1 MNIPGYE
8 LRREIGH
15 GRKARVY
22 LARQLDMDR
31 DVAVKVVEQAGEE
44 PSAQGSAR
52 GRPSQEEPSA
62 SGRGSS
68 ASAELP
74 TRPQGR
80 ASGRGRPSQE
90 ELANRLLREAD
101 VLRRLRHPNIVSVYD
116 AGVHEGV
123 AFVVMEYLA
132 GGNLQRRLQEGVSLA
147 EVRGIVRDIAA
158 ALDHA
163 HGNDVLHCDV
173 KPENILFRD
182 APGAGA
188 RSPALLSDFG
198 IARIAS
204 ETSSAD
210 DLTQASVPYAS
221 PEQLAGRQLDHR
233 ADLYGLGA
241 VLHLMLAGEP
251 PPRADTDG
259 IVRLHEATPRLPR
272 HFAPFADAMG
282 RVLAP
287 LPEARPAS
295 AAEFVRELDAVVV
308 EGAPNVV
315 VRAAAVTT
323 AEIQSVAPIG
333 DGPDPLVTRAEPWRK
348 RRRRR
353 RWLAAVLG
361 VALVVG
367 ATAVLRPEW
376 PARAVAFMGLAEDP
390 DIAVAWNDAEA
401 LGADPNQSLGA
412 VVAAYRRVLELDPS
426 NADAAAA
433 IDDAADRWKQDVQAA
448 IEADDLALA
457 SMRLDDVAAVFPND
471 VDISSLFNRLRNRR
485 HAEQL
490 INDTQR
496 LLERA
501 GLSHEPSATAAIQ
514 AYQEALRLSPG
525 DPIAL
530 AALDALAEHYTGL
543 ARDAA
548 IAGDVADAMNNLG
561 RAVTANPDFAGL
573 GDVRATINAAA
584 TLQAQM
590 EAMLQQA
597 ADLRER
603 GALIDPPASNAA
615 QIYHQVLATDPANAV
630 AMQGLAEVSAQ
641 VLTVFVAELE
651 AGRQQ
656 EARRLIDRSVAS
668 GLDDGAVND
677 MKGRLEQEI
686 ARLEQVA
693 GLLAEARTLFAEGYI
708 TEPVE
713 ANAVARLREA
723 TRLDPGNAEAQQ
735 LLATCAERLAAA
747 AEDAHAA
754 GMAEEARRY
763 LDLALTVTPG
773 VQAWR
778 ERRDAWIADGGE

>member
-1 MNIPGYE
+1 MNLPGYE
-8 LRREIGH
+8 LRREIGR
-15 GRKARVY
+15 GGTARVY
-22 LARQLDMDR
+22 LAHQLQPAR
-31 DVAVKVVEQAGEE
+31 DVAVKVVENA
-44 PSAQGSAR
+44 
-52 GRPSQEEPSA
+52 
-62 SGRGSS
+62 
-68 ASAELP
+68 
-74 TRPQGR
+74 T
-80 ASGRGRPSQE
+80 E
-90 ELANRLLREAD
+90 ELAGRLLREAD
-101 VLRRLRHPNIVSVYD
+101 VLRLLRHPNIVSVYD
-116 AGVHEGV
+116 AGEHEGA
-123 AFVVMEYLA
+123 AFVVMEYMA
-132 GGNLQRRLQEGVSLA
+132 GGNLQRRLEEGLPLA
-147 EVRGIVRDIAA
+147 EIRSVVRDIAA

-163 HGNDVLHCDV
+163 HANSVLHCDV

-182 APGAGA
+182 SPGMGG
-188 RSPALLSDFG
+188 RTPALLGDFG
-198 IARIAS
+198 IARIAWEETSSS
-204 ETSSAD
+204 ETSPH
-210 DLTQASVPYAS
+210 ASLPYAS
-221 PEQLAGRQLDHR
+221 PEQLGGRDLDHR
-233 ADLYGLGA
+233 TDLYSLGA

-251 PPRADTDG
+251 PPRAGADG
-259 IVRLHEATPRLPR
+259 VVRLHEATPRLPR
-272 HFAPFADAMG
+272 NFAPLADVMA

-295 AAEFVRELDAVVV
+295 GAEFASQLDAVTV
-308 EGAPNVV
+308 EGATDVV

-323 AEIQSVAPIG
+323 AEIQSVAPI
-333 DGPDPLVTRAEPWRK
+333 DDVPDPLVTRAEPRRQ

-353 RWLAAVLG
+353 RWLASTLG

-367 ATAVLRPEW
+367 VAAVLRPEW
-376 PARAVAFMGLAEDP
+376 PARAVAFLGLAEDP

-401 LGADPNQSLGA
+401 LGADPNQSLA
-412 VVAAYRRVLELDPS
+412 VVVAAYRRVLELDPA

-433 IDDAADRWKQDVQAA
+433 IDDAADRWKHDVQVA

-457 SMRLDDVAAVFPND
+457 EARLDDVAAVFPD
-471 VDISSLFNRLRNRR
+471 DADTSSLFNRLRNRR

-525 DPIAL
+525 DPTAL
-530 AALDALAEHYTGL
+530 AALDALAEHYTAL

-573 GDVRATINAAA
+573 GEVRATINAAA

-590 EAMLQQA
+590 DAMLQQA

-668 GLDDGAVND
+668 GLDEGAVND

-693 GLLAEARTLFAEGYI
+693 QLLAEARALFAEGYI

-723 TRLDPGNAEAQQ
+723 TRLDPGNADAQE
-735 LLATCAERLAAA
+735 LLATCAERLAAV
-747 AEDAHAA
+747 AEDAYAA
-754 GMAEEARRY
+754 GMAEEAGRY

-778 ERRDAWIADGGE
+778 ERREAWIADGGE

>member
-8 LRREIGH
+8 LQREIGR
-15 GRKARVY
+15 GGTARVY
-22 LARQLDMDR
+22 LARQLDLSR
-31 DVAVKVVEQAGEE
+31 DVAIKLVEGAGEE
-44 PSAQGSAR
+44 
-52 GRPSQEEPSA
+52 
-62 SGRGSS
+62 
-68 ASAELP
+68 
-74 TRPQGR
+74 
-80 ASGRGRPSQE
+80 
-90 ELANRLLREAD
+90 LAGGLLREAD

-116 AGVHEGV
+116 AGVHEGT

-132 GGNLQRRLQEGVSLA
+132 GGNLQRRLEEGVPLA
-147 EVRGIVRDIAA
+147 EVRGIVRDIGS

-163 HGNDVLHCDV
+163 HGNGVLHCDV

-188 RSPALLSDFG
+188 RSPALLGDFG

-204 ETSSAD
+204 ETLSAGEM
-210 DLTQASVPYAS
+210 TQASAPYAS
-221 PEQLAGRQLDHR
+221 PEQLARREVDHR
-233 ADLYGLGA
+233 TDLYGLGA

-251 PPRADTDG
+251 PPRSVAEG
-259 IVRLHEATPRLPR
+259 VVRLHEATPRLPR
-272 HFAPFADAMG
+272 NFAPFADVMG

-287 LPEARPAS
+287 MPEARPESGADL
-295 AAEFVRELDAVVV
+295 AREIDAVEV
-308 EGAPNVV
+308 EGSPNLV

-323 AEIQSVAPIG
+323 AEIQSVAPVG
-333 DGPDPLVTRAEPWRK
+333 DAPDPLVTRVDPP

-353 RWLAAVLG
+353 NGRLVASLGAVAVL
-361 VALVVG
+361 VG
-367 ATAVLRPEW
+367 AVAVLRPDW
-376 PARAVAFMGLAEDP
+376 SVRPFAVLGLAEDP
-390 DIAVAWNDAEA
+390 DIEVAWNDAEA
-401 LGADPNQSLGA
+401 LGADPNQSLGV
-412 VVAAYRRVLELDPS
+412 VVAAYRRVLELDPG

-433 IDDAADRWKQDVQAA
+433 IEDAASRRKQDVQAA
-448 IEADDLALA
+448 IDADDLALA
-457 SMRLDDVAAVFPND
+457 ETRLDDVAAVFPD
-471 VDISSLFNRLRNRR
+471 DPDTSSLFNRLRNRR
-485 HAEQL
+485 HADQL
-490 INDTQR
+490 IDDTGR

-525 DPIAL
+525 DPAAL
-530 AALDALAEHYTGL
+530 AALDTLAAHYTDL

-561 RAVTANPDFAGL
+561 RAVTANPDFDGL
-573 GDVRATINAAA
+573 ADVRTTINAAA

-590 EAMLQQA
+590 DAMLQQA
-597 ADLRER
+597 AELRER
-603 GALIDPPASNAA
+603 GVLIDPPESNAA
-615 QIYHQVLATDPANAV
+615 QIYHQVLATDPANAI

-641 VLTVFVAELE
+641 VLTLFVAELE

-656 EARRLIDRSVAS
+656 EASRLIDRSVAS
-668 GLDDGAVND
+668 GLDEGAVND

-693 GLLAEARTLFAEGYI
+693 DLLAEARALFAEGYI

-713 ANAVARLREA
+713 MNAVARLREA
-723 TRLDPGNAEAQQ
+723 TRLDPGNEDAQE
-735 LLATCAERLAAA
+735 LLATCAERLAAV

-754 GMAEEARRY
+754 GMAEEAGRY

-778 ERRDAWIADGGE
+778 ERRDAWLAEGGGDGRGRIPRRIPPHS

>member
-8 LRREIGH
+8 LRREIGR
-15 GRKARVY
+15 GGTARVY
-22 LARQLDMDR
+22 LARQLQPDR
-31 DVAVKVVEQAGEE
+31 DVAVKVVEN
-44 PSAQGSAR
+44 
-52 GRPSQEEPSA
+52 A
-62 SGRGSS
+62 S
-68 ASAELP
+68 
-74 TRPQGR
+74 
-80 ASGRGRPSQE
+80 E

-101 VLRRLRHPNIVSVYD
+101 VLRRLRHPNIVSVYE
-116 AGVHEGV
+116 AGVHGAA
-123 AFVVMEYLA
+123 AFVVMEHMA
-132 GGNLQRRLQEGVSLA
+132 GDNLQRRLQEGLPLA
-147 EVRGIVRDIAA
+147 EVRSIVRDIAA

-163 HGNDVLHCDV
+163 HGNGVLHCDV

-182 APGAGA
+182 SPGMAGKT
-188 RSPALLSDFG
+188 PALLGDFG
-198 IARIAS
+198 IARLAG
-204 ETSSAD
+204 ETGTGVGAGLGAGEQSSAP
-210 DLTQASVPYAS
+210 ASLPYAS
-221 PEQLAGRQLDHR
+221 PEQLAGRELDHR
-233 ADLYGLGA
+233 TDLYSLGA

-251 PPRADTDG
+251 PPRSGADG
-259 IVRLHEATPRLPR
+259 VVRLHEATPRLPR
-272 HFAPFADAMG
+272 HFGPFADVMG

-287 LPEARPAS
+287 LPEARQGS
-295 AAEFVRELDAVVV
+295 GAEFASELDAVTI

-333 DGPDPLVTRAEPWRK
+333 DVADPLVTRAEPPRQ

-353 RWLAAVLG
+353 RWLASMLG
-361 VALVVG
+361 VVLLVG
-367 ATAVLRPEW
+367 ATALLRPEW
-376 PARAVAFMGLAEDP
+376 PARTVAFLGLAEDP
-390 DIAVAWNDAEA
+390 DIAIAWNDAEA
-401 LGADPNQSLGA
+401 LGADPNQSLGV
-412 VVAAYRRVLELDPS
+412 VVAAYRRVLELDPT

-433 IDDAADRWKQDVQAA
+433 IDSAADRRRQDVQAA

-457 SMRLDDVAAVFPND
+457 ETRLDDLAAVFPD
-471 VDISSLFNRLRNRR
+471 DPDTSSLFNRLRNRR

-490 INDTQR
+490 IDDTQR

-525 DPIAL
+525 DPNAL

-543 ARDAA
+543 ARAA
-548 IAGDVADAMNNLG
+548 ATAGDVADAMNNLG

-590 EAMLQQA
+590 DAMLQQA
-597 ADLRER
+597 AELRER
-603 GALIDPPASNAA
+603 GVLIDPPESNAA
-615 QIYHQVLATDPANAV
+615 QIYHQVLATDPANAI

-668 GLDDGAVND
+668 GLDEGAVND

-693 GLLAEARTLFAEGYI
+693 GLLAGARALFAEGYI

-723 TRLDPGNAEAQQ
+723 TRLDPGNALAQE
-735 LLATCAERLAAA
+735 LLAACAERLAAV

>member
-1 MNIPGYE
+1 MNIPGYA
-8 LRREIGH
+8 LRREI
-15 GRKARVY
+15 ARAGTMRVH
-22 LARQLDMDR
+22 LAHQLDSGR
-31 DVAVKVVEQAGEE
+31 DVAVKVVENAGEE
-44 PSAQGSAR
+44 L
-52 GRPSQEEPSA
+52 A
-62 SGRGSS
+62 S
-68 ASAELP
+68 
-74 TRPQGR
+74 
-80 ASGRGRPSQE
+80 
-90 ELANRLLREAD
+90 RLLREAE
-101 VLRRLRHPNIVSVYD
+101 VLRRLRHSNIVSVFD
-116 AGVHEGV
+116 AGVHDGV

-132 GGNLQRRLQEGVSLA
+132 GGNLLARLEQGLPFADVRR
-147 EVRGIVRDIAA
+147 IVRDIGA

-163 HGNDVLHCDV
+163 HGRRVLHCDV

-182 APGAGA
+182 STGLGG
-188 RSPALLSDFG
+188 RSPALLGDFG
-198 IARIAS
+198 IARIAW
-204 ETSSAD
+204 ESAPEAD
-210 DLTQASVPYAS
+210 APLQASLPYAS
-221 PEQLAGRQLDHR
+221 PEQLAGRELDHR
-233 ADLYGLGA
+233 TDIYSLGA
-241 VLHLMLAGEP
+241 VLHLMLTGEP
-251 PPRADTDG
+251 PPRSGADG
-259 IVRLHEATPRLPR
+259 IVRLHEATPHLPR
-272 HFAPFADAMG
+272 NFAPLADVMG
-282 RVLAP
+282 RALAP
-287 LPEARPAS
+287 SPEARPGS
-295 AAEFVRELDAVVV
+295 GAELVRELDAVEV
-308 EGAPNVV
+308 EGAPNLV

-333 DGPDPLVTRAEPWRK
+333 DVLDPLVTRAEPP

-353 RWLAAVLG
+353 AGRLVASLLG
-361 VALVVG
+361 VAFLVG
-367 ATAVLRPEW
+367 AAALLRPDW
-376 PARAVAFMGLAEDP
+376 PARAFAFLGLAQDP
-390 DIAVAWNDAEA
+390 DVAIAWNNAEA
-401 LGADPNQSLGA
+401 LGADPSQSLGV
-412 VVAAYRRVLELDPS
+412 VVAAYRRVLELDPG

-433 IDDAADRWKQDVQAA
+433 IEDAADRWKQDVQAA
-448 IEADDLALA
+448 IDADDLALA
-457 SMRLDDVAAVFPND
+457 SLRLDDVAAVFPD
-471 VDISSLFNRLRNRR
+471 DPDTSSLFNRLRNRR

-490 INDTQR
+490 IDDTQR

-525 DPIAL
+525 DLTAL
-530 AALDALAEHYTGL
+530 AALDALAAHYTGL
-543 ARDAA
+543 AHDAA

-561 RAVTANPDFAGL
+561 RAVTANPDFDGL

-597 ADLRER
+597 ADLREQ
-603 GALIDPPASNAA
+603 GVLIDPPESNAA

-651 AGRQQ
+651 AGRQR

-668 GLDDGAVND
+668 GLDEGAVND

-693 GLLAEARTLFAEGYI
+693 DLLAEARSLFAEGYI

-723 TRLDPGNAEAQQ
+723 TRLDPGNAEAQE
-735 LLATCAERLAAA
+735 LLAACAERLAAV

-754 GMAEEARRY
+754 GMAEDAGRY

-778 ERRDAWIADGGE
+778 ERRDAWLADDRG

>member
-8 LRREIGH
+8 LRREIGR
-15 GRKARVY
+15 GGTARVY
-22 LARQLDMDR
+22 LARQLQPDR
-31 DVAVKVVEQAGEE
+31 DVAVKVVEN
-44 PSAQGSAR
+44 
-52 GRPSQEEPSA
+52 A
-62 SGRGSS
+62 S
-68 ASAELP
+68 
-74 TRPQGR
+74 
-80 ASGRGRPSQE
+80 E

-101 VLRRLRHPNIVSVYD
+101 VLRRLRHPNIVSVYE
-116 AGVHEGV
+116 AGVHGGAV
-123 AFVVMEYLA
+123 FVVMEHMA
-132 GGNLQRRLQEGVSLA
+132 GDNLQRRLQEGLPLA
-147 EVRGIVRDIAA
+147 EVRSIVRDIAA

-163 HGNDVLHCDV
+163 HGNGVLHCDV

-182 APGAGA
+182 SPGMAGKT
-188 RSPALLSDFG
+188 PALLGDFG
-198 IARIAS
+198 IARLVG
-204 ETSSAD
+204 ETGAGLRVEAGEQSSAP
-210 DLTQASVPYAS
+210 ASLPYAS
-221 PEQLAGRQLDHR
+221 PEQLAGRELDHR
-233 ADLYGLGA
+233 TDLYSLGA

-251 PPRADTDG
+251 PPRTGNDG
-259 IVRLHEATPRLPR
+259 VVRLHEATPRLPR
-272 HFAPFADAMG
+272 HFGPFADVMG

-287 LPEARPAS
+287 LPDARQES
-295 AAEFVRELDAVVV
+295 GAEFASELDAVTI

-333 DGPDPLVTRAEPWRK
+333 DVGDPLVTRAEPPRQ

-353 RWLAAVLG
+353 RWLASMLGAVL
-361 VALVVG
+361 LVG

-376 PARAVAFMGLAEDP
+376 PARTVAFLGLAEDP

-401 LGADPNQSLGA
+401 LGADPNQSLGV
-412 VVAAYRRVLELDPS
+412 VVAAYRRVLELDPT

-433 IDDAADRWKQDVQAA
+433 IDSAADRRRQDVQAA

-457 SMRLDDVAAVFPND
+457 ETRLDDLAAVFSDDPD
-471 VDISSLFNRLRNRR
+471 TSSLFNRLRNRR

-490 INDTQR
+490 IDDTQR

-525 DPIAL
+525 DPNAL

-543 ARDAA
+543 ARAA
-548 IAGDVADAMNNLG
+548 ATAGDVADAMNNLG

-590 EAMLQQA
+590 DAMLQQA
-597 ADLRER
+597 AELRER
-603 GALIDPPASNAA
+603 GVLIDPPESNAA
-615 QIYHQVLATDPANAV
+615 QIYHQVLATDPANAI

-668 GLDDGAVND
+668 GLDEGAVND

-693 GLLAEARTLFAEGYI
+693 GLLAGARALFAEGYI

-723 TRLDPGNAEAQQ
+723 TRLDPGNALAQE
-735 LLATCAERLAAA
+735 LLAACAERLAAV

>member
-8 LRREIGH
+8 LRREIGR
-15 GRKARVY
+15 GGTARVY
-22 LARQLDMDR
+22 LARQLQPDR
-31 DVAVKVVEQAGEE
+31 DVAVKVVEN
-44 PSAQGSAR
+44 
-52 GRPSQEEPSA
+52 A
-62 SGRGSS
+62 S
-68 ASAELP
+68 
-74 TRPQGR
+74 
-80 ASGRGRPSQE
+80 E

-101 VLRRLRHPNIVSVYD
+101 VLRRLRHPNIVSVYE
-116 AGVHEGV
+116 AGVHEGA
-123 AFVVMEYLA
+123 AFVVMEHMA
-132 GGNLQRRLQEGVSLA
+132 GDNLQRRLQEGLPLA
-147 EVRGIVRDIAA
+147 EVRSIVRDIAA

-163 HGNDVLHCDV
+163 HGNGVLHCDV

-182 APGAGA
+182 SPGMAGKT
-188 RSPALLSDFG
+188 PALLGDFG
-198 IARIAS
+198 IARLVG
-204 ETSSAD
+204 ETGAGLRVEAGEQSSAP
-210 DLTQASVPYAS
+210 ASLPYAS
-221 PEQLAGRQLDHR
+221 PEQLAGRELDHR
-233 ADLYGLGA
+233 SDLYSLGA

-251 PPRADTDG
+251 PPRSGADG
-259 IVRLHEATPRLPR
+259 VVRLHEATPRLPR
-272 HFAPFADAMG
+272 HFGPFADVMG

-287 LPEARPAS
+287 LPEARQGS
-295 AAEFVRELDAVVV
+295 GAEFASELDAVTI

-333 DGPDPLVTRAEPWRK
+333 DVADPLVTRAEPPRQ

-353 RWLAAVLG
+353 RWLASMLG
-361 VALVVG
+361 VALLVG

-376 PARAVAFMGLAEDP
+376 PARTVAFLGLAEDP
-390 DIAVAWNDAEA
+390 DIAIAWNDAEA
-401 LGADPNQSLGA
+401 LGADPNQSLGV
-412 VVAAYRRVLELDPS
+412 VVAAYRRVLELDPT

-433 IDDAADRWKQDVQAA
+433 IDSAADRRRQDVQAA

-457 SMRLDDVAAVFPND
+457 ETRLDDLAAVFPD
-471 VDISSLFNRLRNRR
+471 DPDTSSLFNRLRNRR

-490 INDTQR
+490 IDDTQR

-525 DPIAL
+525 DPNAL

-543 ARDAA
+543 ARAA
-548 IAGDVADAMNNLG
+548 ATAGDVADAMNNLG

-590 EAMLQQA
+590 DAMLQQA
-597 ADLRER
+597 AELRER
-603 GALIDPPASNAA
+603 GVLIDPPESNAA
-615 QIYHQVLATDPANAV
+615 QIYHQVLATDPANAI

-641 VLTVFVAELE
+641 VLTVFVAELV

-668 GLDDGAVND
+668 GLDEGAVND

-693 GLLAEARTLFAEGYI
+693 GLLAGARALFAEGYI

-723 TRLDPGNAEAQQ
+723 TRLDPGNALAQE
-735 LLATCAERLAAA
+735 LLAACAERLAAV

>member
-8 LRREIGH
+8 LRREIGR
-15 GRKARVY
+15 GGTARVY
-22 LARQLDMDR
+22 LARQLQPDR
-31 DVAVKVVEQAGEE
+31 DVAVKVVEN
-44 PSAQGSAR
+44 
-52 GRPSQEEPSA
+52 A
-62 SGRGSS
+62 S
-68 ASAELP
+68 
-74 TRPQGR
+74 
-80 ASGRGRPSQE
+80 E

-101 VLRRLRHPNIVSVYD
+101 VLRRLRHPNIVSVYE
-116 AGVHEGV
+116 AGVHGAA
-123 AFVVMEYLA
+123 AFVVMEHMA
-132 GGNLQRRLQEGVSLA
+132 GDNLQRRLQEGLPLA
-147 EVRGIVRDIAA
+147 EVRSIVRDIAA

-163 HGNDVLHCDV
+163 HGNGVLHCDV

-182 APGAGA
+182 SPGMAGNT
-188 RSPALLSDFG
+188 PALLGDFG
-198 IARIAS
+198 IARLVG
-204 ETSSAD
+204 ETGAGLRVEAGEQSSAP
-210 DLTQASVPYAS
+210 ASLPYAS
-221 PEQLAGRQLDHR
+221 PEQLAGRELDHR
-233 ADLYGLGA
+233 TDLYSLGA

-251 PPRADTDG
+251 PPRSGADG
-259 IVRLHEATPRLPR
+259 VVRLHEATPRLPR
-272 HFAPFADAMG
+272 HFGPFADVMG

-287 LPEARPAS
+287 LPEARQGS
-295 AAEFVRELDAVVV
+295 GAEFASELDAVTI

-333 DGPDPLVTRAEPWRK
+333 DVADPLVTRAEPPRQ

-353 RWLAAVLG
+353 RWLASMLG
-361 VALVVG
+361 VALLVG

-376 PARAVAFMGLAEDP
+376 PARTVAFLGLAEDP
-390 DIAVAWNDAEA
+390 DIAIAWNDAEA
-401 LGADPNQSLGA
+401 LGADPNQSLGV
-412 VVAAYRRVLELDPS
+412 VVAAYRRVLELDPT

-433 IDDAADRWKQDVQAA
+433 IDSAADRRRQDVQAA

-457 SMRLDDVAAVFPND
+457 ETRLDDLAAVFPD
-471 VDISSLFNRLRNRR
+471 DPDTSSLFNRLRNRR

-490 INDTQR
+490 IDDTQR

-525 DPIAL
+525 DPNAL

-543 ARDAA
+543 ARAA
-548 IAGDVADAMNNLG
+548 ATAGDVADAMNNLG

-590 EAMLQQA
+590 DAMLQQA
-597 ADLRER
+597 AELRER
-603 GALIDPPASNAA
+603 GVLIDPPESNAA
-615 QIYHQVLATDPANAV
+615 QIYHQVLATDPANAI

-668 GLDDGAVND
+668 GLDEGAVND

-693 GLLAEARTLFAEGYI
+693 GLLAGARALFAEGYI

-723 TRLDPGNAEAQQ
+723 TRLDPGNALAQE
-735 LLATCAERLAAA
+735 LLAACAERLAAV

>member
-8 LRREIGH
+8 LRREIGR
-15 GRKARVY
+15 GGTARVY
-22 LARQLDMDR
+22 LARQLQPDR
-31 DVAVKVVEQAGEE
+31 DVAVKVVEN
-44 PSAQGSAR
+44 
-52 GRPSQEEPSA
+52 A
-62 SGRGSS
+62 S
-68 ASAELP
+68 
-74 TRPQGR
+74 
-80 ASGRGRPSQE
+80 E

-101 VLRRLRHPNIVSVYD
+101 VLRRLRHPNIVSVYE
-116 AGVHEGV
+116 AGVHGGA
-123 AFVVMEYLA
+123 AFVVMEHMA
-132 GGNLQRRLQEGVSLA
+132 GDNLQRRLQEGLPLA
-147 EVRGIVRDIAA
+147 EVRSVVRDIAA

-163 HGNDVLHCDV
+163 HGNGVLHCDV

-182 APGAGA
+182 SPGMAGKT
-188 RSPALLSDFG
+188 PALLGDFG
-198 IARIAS
+198 IARLVG
-204 ETSSAD
+204 ETGAGLRVEAGEQSSAP
-210 DLTQASVPYAS
+210 ASLPYAS
-221 PEQLAGRQLDHR
+221 PEQLAGRELDHR
-233 ADLYGLGA
+233 SDLYSLGA

-251 PPRADTDG
+251 PPRSGADG
-259 IVRLHEATPRLPR
+259 VVRLHEATPRLPR
-272 HFAPFADAMG
+272 HFGPFADVMG

-287 LPEARPAS
+287 LPDARQES
-295 AAEFVRELDAVVV
+295 GAEFASELDAVTI

-333 DGPDPLVTRAEPWRK
+333 DVGDPLVTRAEPPRQ

-353 RWLAAVLG
+353 RWLASMLG
-361 VALVVG
+361 VVLLVG

-376 PARAVAFMGLAEDP
+376 PARTVAFLGLAEDP
-390 DIAVAWNDAEA
+390 DIAIAWNDAEA
-401 LGADPNQSLGA
+401 LGADPNQSLGV
-412 VVAAYRRVLELDPS
+412 VVAAYRRVLELDPT

-433 IDDAADRWKQDVQAA
+433 IDSAADRRRQDVQAA
-448 IEADDLALA
+448 IEADDLSLA
-457 SMRLDDVAAVFPND
+457 ETRLDDLAAVFPD
-471 VDISSLFNRLRNRR
+471 DPDTSSLFNRLRNRR

-490 INDTQR
+490 IDDTQR

-525 DPIAL
+525 DPNAL

-543 ARDAA
+543 ARAA
-548 IAGDVADAMNNLG
+548 ATAGDVADAMNNLG

-590 EAMLQQA
+590 DAMLQQA
-597 ADLRER
+597 AELRER
-603 GALIDPPASNAA
+603 GVLIDPPESNAA
-615 QIYHQVLATDPANAV
+615 QIYHQVLATDPANAI

-668 GLDDGAVND
+668 GLDEGAVND

-693 GLLAEARTLFAEGYI
+693 GLLAGARALFAEGYI

-723 TRLDPGNAEAQQ
+723 TRLDPGNALAQE
-735 LLATCAERLAAA
+735 LLAACAERLAAV

>member
-8 LRREIGH
+8 LLREIGR
-15 GRKARVY
+15 GGTARVY
-22 LARQLDMDR
+22 LAHQVQPAR
-31 DVAVKVVEQAGEE
+31 DVAVKVVENA
-44 PSAQGSAR
+44 
-52 GRPSQEEPSA
+52 
-62 SGRGSS
+62 
-68 ASAELP
+68 
-74 TRPQGR
+74 T
-80 ASGRGRPSQE
+80 E

-101 VLRRLRHPNIVSVYD
+101 VLRLLRHPNIVSVYD
-116 AGVHEGV
+116 AGEHEGA
-123 AFVVMEYLA
+123 AFVVMEYMA
-132 GGNLQRRLQEGVSLA
+132 GGNLQQRLEEGLPLA
-147 EVRGIVRDIAA
+147 EIRGVVRDIAA

-163 HGNDVLHCDV
+163 HGNNVLHCDV

-182 APGAGA
+182 SPGMGG
-188 RSPALLSDFG
+188 RTPALLGDFG
-198 IARIAS
+198 IARIALEAAS
-204 ETSSAD
+204 SRETSPH
-210 DLTQASVPYAS
+210 ASLPYAS
-221 PEQLAGRQLDHR
+221 PEQLGGRDLDHR
-233 ADLYGLGA
+233 TDLYGLGA

-251 PPRADTDG
+251 PPRAGADG
-259 IVRLHEATPRLPR
+259 VVRLHEATPRLPR
-272 HFAPFADAMG
+272 NFAPFAEVMA

-295 AAEFVRELDAVVV
+295 GAEFASELDAVTV

-333 DGPDPLVTRAEPWRK
+333 DVSDPLVTRAEPR
-348 RRRRR
+348 RQSRRRR
-353 RWLAAVLG
+353 RWLASVLG

-367 ATAVLRPEW
+367 VAAVLRPEW
-376 PARAVAFMGLAEDP
+376 PARAVAFLGLAEDP
-390 DIAVAWNDAEA
+390 DIAVAWSDAEA
-401 LGADPNQSLGA
+401 LGADPNQSLGV
-412 VVAAYRRVLELDPS
+412 VVAAYRRVLELDPT

-433 IDDAADRWKQDVQAA
+433 IDDAADRWKQDVQVA

-457 SMRLDDVAAVFPND
+457 EARLDDVAAVFPED
-471 VDISSLFNRLRNRR
+471 ADTSSLFNRLRNRR

-525 DPIAL
+525 DPTAL
-530 AALDALAEHYTGL
+530 AALDALAEHYTSL

-590 EAMLQQA
+590 DAMLQQA

-603 GALIDPPASNAA
+603 GVLIDPPESNAA

-651 AGRQQ
+651 AGRQE

-668 GLDDGAVND
+668 GLDEGAVND

-693 GLLAEARTLFAEGYI
+693 GLLAEARSLFAEGYI

-723 TRLDPGNAEAQQ
+723 TRLDPGNAEAQE
-735 LLATCAERLAAA
+735 LLATCAERLAAV

-754 GMAEEARRY
+754 GMAEEAGRY

>member
-8 LRREIGH
+8 LRREIGR
-15 GRKARVY
+15 GGTARVY
-22 LARQLDMDR
+22 LARQLQPDR
-31 DVAVKVVEQAGEE
+31 DVAVKVVEN
-44 PSAQGSAR
+44 
-52 GRPSQEEPSA
+52 A
-62 SGRGSS
+62 S
-68 ASAELP
+68 
-74 TRPQGR
+74 
-80 ASGRGRPSQE
+80 E
-90 ELANRLLREAD
+90 ELANHLLREAD
-101 VLRRLRHPNIVSVYD
+101 VLRRLRHPNIVSVYE
-116 AGVHEGV
+116 AGVHGGA
-123 AFVVMEYLA
+123 AFVVMEHMA
-132 GGNLQRRLQEGVSLA
+132 GDNLQRRLQEGLPLA
-147 EVRGIVRDIAA
+147 EVRSIVRDIAA

-163 HGNDVLHCDV
+163 HGNGVLHCDV

-182 APGAGA
+182 SPGMAGKT
-188 RSPALLSDFG
+188 PALLGDFG
-198 IARIAS
+198 IARLVG
-204 ETSSAD
+204 ETGAGLRVEAGEQSSAP
-210 DLTQASVPYAS
+210 ASLPYAS
-221 PEQLAGRQLDHR
+221 PEQLAGRELDHR
-233 ADLYGLGA
+233 TDLYSLGA

-251 PPRADTDG
+251 PPRTGNDG
-259 IVRLHEATPRLPR
+259 VVRLHEATPRLPR
-272 HFAPFADAMG
+272 HFGPFADVVG

-287 LPEARPAS
+287 LPDARQES
-295 AAEFVRELDAVVV
+295 GAEFASELDAVTI

-333 DGPDPLVTRAEPWRK
+333 DVGDPLVTRAEPPRQ

-353 RWLAAVLG
+353 RWLASMLG
-361 VALVVG
+361 VVLLVG

-376 PARAVAFMGLAEDP
+376 PARTVAFLGLAEDP
-390 DIAVAWNDAEA
+390 DIAIAWNDAEA
-401 LGADPNQSLGA
+401 LGADPNQSLGV
-412 VVAAYRRVLELDPS
+412 VVAAYRRVLELDPT

-433 IDDAADRWKQDVQAA
+433 IDSAADRRRQDVQAA
-448 IEADDLALA
+448 IEADDLSLA
-457 SMRLDDVAAVFPND
+457 ETRLDDLAAVFPD
-471 VDISSLFNRLRNRR
+471 DPDTSSLFNRLRNRR

-490 INDTQR
+490 IDDTQR

-525 DPIAL
+525 DPNAL

-543 ARDAA
+543 ARAA
-548 IAGDVADAMNNLG
+548 ATAGDVADAMNNLG
-561 RAVTANPDFAGL
+561 RAVTANPDFGGL

-590 EAMLQQA
+590 DAMLQQA
-597 ADLRER
+597 AELRER
-603 GALIDPPASNAA
+603 GVLIDPPESNAA
-615 QIYHQVLATDPANAV
+615 QIYHQVLATDPANAI

-668 GLDDGAVND
+668 GLDEGAVND

-693 GLLAEARTLFAEGYI
+693 GLLAGARALFAEGYI

-723 TRLDPGNAEAQQ
+723 TRLDPGNALAQE
-735 LLATCAERLAAA
+735 LLAACAERLAAV

>member
-8 LRREIGH
+8 LRREIGR
-15 GRKARVY
+15 GGTARVY
-22 LARQLDMDR
+22 LARQLQPDR
-31 DVAVKVVEQAGEE
+31 DVAVKVVEN
-44 PSAQGSAR
+44 
-52 GRPSQEEPSA
+52 A
-62 SGRGSS
+62 S
-68 ASAELP
+68 
-74 TRPQGR
+74 
-80 ASGRGRPSQE
+80 E

-101 VLRRLRHPNIVSVYD
+101 VLRRLRHPNIVSVYE
-116 AGVHEGV
+116 AGVHGGA
-123 AFVVMEYLA
+123 AFVVMEHMA
-132 GGNLQRRLQEGVSLA
+132 GDNLQRRLQEGLALA
-147 EVRGIVRDIAA
+147 EVRSIVRDIAA

-163 HGNDVLHCDV
+163 HGNGVLHCDV

-182 APGAGA
+182 SPGMAGKT
-188 RSPALLSDFG
+188 PALLGDFG
-198 IARIAS
+198 IARLVG
-204 ETSSAD
+204 ETGAGLGVGVAAGEQSSAP
-210 DLTQASVPYAS
+210 ASLPYAS
-221 PEQLAGRQLDHR
+221 PEQLAGRELDHR
-233 ADLYGLGA
+233 TDLYSLGA

-251 PPRADTDG
+251 PPRSGADG
-259 IVRLHEATPRLPR
+259 VVRLHEATPRLPR
-272 HFAPFADAMG
+272 HFGPFADVMG
-282 RVLAP
+282 QVLAP
-287 LPEARPAS
+287 LPEARQGS
-295 AAEFVRELDAVVV
+295 GAEFASELDAVTI

-333 DGPDPLVTRAEPWRK
+333 DVGDPLVTRAEPPRQ

-353 RWLAAVLG
+353 RWLASMLG
-361 VALVVG
+361 VALLVG

-376 PARAVAFMGLAEDP
+376 PARTVAFLGLAEDP
-390 DIAVAWNDAEA
+390 DIAIAWNDAEA
-401 LGADPNQSLGA
+401 LGADPNQSLGV
-412 VVAAYRRVLELDPS
+412 VVAAYRRVLELDPT

-433 IDDAADRWKQDVQAA
+433 IDSAADRRRQDVQAA

-457 SMRLDDVAAVFPND
+457 ETRLDDLAAVFPD
-471 VDISSLFNRLRNRR
+471 DPDTSSLFNRLRNRR

-490 INDTQR
+490 IDDTQR

-525 DPIAL
+525 DPNAL

-543 ARDAA
+543 ARAA
-548 IAGDVADAMNNLG
+548 ATAGDVADAMNNLG

-590 EAMLQQA
+590 DAMLQQA
-597 ADLRER
+597 AELRER
-603 GALIDPPASNAA
+603 GVLIDPPESNAA
-615 QIYHQVLATDPANAV
+615 QIYHQVLATDPANAI

-668 GLDDGAVND
+668 GLDEGAVND

-693 GLLAEARTLFAEGYI
+693 GLLAGARALFAEGYI

-723 TRLDPGNAEAQQ
+723 TRLDPGNALAQE
-735 LLATCAERLAAA
+735 LLAACAERLAAV

>member
-8 LRREIGH
+8 LRREIGR
-15 GRKARVY
+15 GGSARVY
-22 LARQLDMDR
+22 LARQLHPER
-31 DVAVKVVEQAGEE
+31 DVAVKVVEVAGE
-44 PSAQGSAR
+44 PSARGSAR
-52 GRPSQEEPSA
+52 GRPSQE
-62 SGRGSS
+62 
-68 ASAELP
+68 
-74 TRPQGR
+74 QV
-80 ASGRGRPSQE
+80 
-90 ELANRLLREAD
+90 ANRLLREAD

-132 GGNLQRRLQEGVSLA
+132 GGNLQQRLEEGLPLA
-147 EVRGIVRDIAA
+147 EVRSIVRDIAA

-163 HGNDVLHCDV
+163 HGNGVLHCDV

-182 APGAGA
+182 SAGLGG
-188 RSPALLSDFG
+188 RTPALLGDFG
-198 IARIAS
+198 IARIARA
-204 ETSSAD
+204 TGAGND
-210 DLTQASVPYAS
+210 ASRQVSRPYAS
-221 PEQLAGRQLDHR
+221 PEQLAGRELDHR
-233 ADLYGLGA
+233 TDLYSLGA

-251 PPRADTDG
+251 PAHAAADG
-259 IVRLHEATPRLPR
+259 VFRLHEATPRLPSN
-272 HFAPFADAMG
+272 FAPFAGAMG

-295 AAEFVRELDAVVV
+295 GAEFAGELDAVAV
-308 EGAPNVV
+308 EGAANVV
-315 VRAAAVTT
+315 VRAATVTT
-323 AEIQSVAPIG
+323 AEIHSVAPIG
-333 DGPDPLVTRAEPWRK
+333 DVPDPLVTRAEPRRQ

-353 RWLAAVLG
+353 RWLALALA
-361 VALVVG
+361 VALVAG
-367 ATAVLRPEW
+367 AAAVLRPEW
-376 PARAVAFMGLAEDP
+376 SARAVAFLGLAEDP
-390 DIAVAWNDAEA
+390 DVTVAWNDAQA
-401 LGADPNQSLGA
+401 LGADPSQSLGV
-412 VVAAYRRVLELDPS
+412 VVAAYRRVLELDPA

-457 SMRLDDVAAVFPND
+457 SLRLDDVAAVFPD
-471 VDISSLFNRLRNRR
+471 DPDTSSLFNRLRNRR

-525 DPIAL
+525 DPTSL
-530 AALDALAEHYTGL
+530 AALDALAEHYTAL
-543 ARDAA
+543 ARNAA
-548 IAGDVADAMNNLG
+548 VAGDVADAMNNLG
-561 RAVTANPDFAGL
+561 RAVTANPDFTGL

-590 EAMLQQA
+590 DAMLQQA
-597 ADLRER
+597 ADLREQ

-641 VLTVFVAELE
+641 VLTVFVTELE

-677 MKGRLEQEI
+677 MKGRLELEI

-693 GLLAEARTLFAEGYI
+693 NLLAEARALFAEGYI
-708 TEPVE
+708 TEPVD

-723 TRLDPGNAEAQQ
+723 TRLDPGNAEAQE
-735 LLATCAERLAAA
+735 LLATCAERLAAV

-754 GMAEEARRY
+754 GMDEEAGRY